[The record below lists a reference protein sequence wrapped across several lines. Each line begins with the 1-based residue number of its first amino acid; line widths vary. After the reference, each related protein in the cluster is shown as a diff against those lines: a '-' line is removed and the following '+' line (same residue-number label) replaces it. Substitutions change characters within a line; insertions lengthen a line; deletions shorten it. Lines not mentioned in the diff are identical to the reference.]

1 MFTCQKKQVRCIG
14 IIAVQNINF
23 LIRDMIYLLKWFSLP
38 LCCGHSD
45 YGRWSEWSVSLG
57 GGTGLLL
64 LVTHQVVFDF
74 LQPLGLQ
81 QARLP
86 CPSLSP
92 WVAQIHVHWIGDAI
106 HHLILHCP
114 LSSCPQSFLASVS
127 FPMSQLFASG
137 VQSIG
142 ASASVLAMNI
152 QGLFTLGLTGLISL
166 LFKGLPRVFPRTTIR
181 KHQLFS
187 VQPSLWLNSHIRTWL
202 LEKP

>member
-1 MFTCQKKQVRCIG
+1 MYWYNSCTKYKFSNKRHDLFVE
-14 IIAVQNINF
+14 
-23 LIRDMIYLLKWFSLP
+23 MIQSSFMLWSLQLWEVKWMISQFE
-38 LCCGHSD
+38 
-45 YGRWSEWSVSLG
+45 R
-57 GGTGLLL
+57 GTGLLL

-74 LQPLGLQ
+74 LQPRGLQ

-106 HHLILHCP
+106 HHLILHHP
-114 LSSCPQSFLASVS
+114 LSSCPQSFLASGS

-137 VQSIG
+137 IQSIG
-142 ASASVLAMNI
+142 APASVVAMNI
-152 QGLFTLGLTGLISL
+152 QGLFPLGLTGLISL
-166 LFKGLPRVFPRTTIR
+166 LFKGLSRVFPRTTIR